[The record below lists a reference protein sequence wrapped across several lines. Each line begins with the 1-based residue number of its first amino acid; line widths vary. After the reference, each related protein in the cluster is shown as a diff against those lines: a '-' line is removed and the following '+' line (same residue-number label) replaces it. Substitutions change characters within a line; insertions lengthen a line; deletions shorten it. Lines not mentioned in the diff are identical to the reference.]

1 MRRIGCGI
9 KSEYRKKM
17 KTHLEVALQAA
28 RRAGSY
34 ALGAERNG
42 AISVRMKEAND
53 YVTDVDIQIEQLIKD
68 TIRLSFPHDG
78 IFGEEGGESGNL
90 QSNRWVIDP
99 IDGTTNF
106 FRGMPNYTISIAW
119 EEKPYNPLVGVV
131 FNPRHNE
138 LFWAAKGRGAFLNG
152 QRITVSSVQ
161 ELNRAIVVLVP
172 PHRRRDLAD
181 SYFETMNTIF
191 KATSDIRS
199 FGSCALELSYIASG
213 RVDGYYERALGYYDM
228 AAGMIILQEA
238 GGIVTPAFED
248 APFSDRSCDI
258 LASNGHLHQALSS
271 LIA

>member
-1 MRRIGCGI
+1 
-9 KSEYRKKM
+9 M

-42 AISVRMKEAND
+42 MLSVRMKEAND
-53 YVTDVDIQIEQLIKD
+53 YVTDVDIQVEQLIKD
-68 TIRLSFPHDG
+68 TIRLYFPHDG
-78 IFGEEGGESGNL
+78 IYGEEGGESGNV

-119 EEKPYNPLVGVV
+119 EEEKYNPLVGVV
-131 FNPRHNE
+131 FNPRQNE
-138 LFWAAKGRGAFLNG
+138 LFWASKGQGAFLNG
-152 QRITVSSVQ
+152 QPITVSSVQ
-161 ELNRAIVVLVP
+161 DLSQAIMVLVP

-181 SYFETMNTIF
+181 SYFETMKTIF
-191 KATSDIRS
+191 KATSDFRS
-199 FGSCALELSYIASG
+199 FGSCALELAYIASG
-213 RVDGYYERALGYYDM
+213 RIDGYYEQALGYYDM

-238 GGIVTPAFED
+238 GGIVTPALED
-248 APFSDRSCDI
+248 TPFSDHYCDI
-258 LASNGHLHQALSS
+258 LASNAHLHQALSL

>member
-1 MRRIGCGI
+1 
-9 KSEYRKKM
+9 M

-34 ALGAERNG
+34 ALGAERAG
-42 AISVRMKEAND
+42 AISVRTKEAND

-78 IFGEEGGESGNL
+78 IFGEEGGESGDVR
-90 QSNRWVIDP
+90 SNRWVIDP

-119 EEKPYNPLVGVV
+119 EEVPYHPLVGVV
-131 FNPRHNE
+131 FNPRQNE
-138 LFWAAKGRGAFLNG
+138 LFWAAKGEGAFLNG
-152 QRITVSSVQ
+152 QRITVSSVRTLS
-161 ELNRAIVVLVP
+161 EAIVILVP

-181 SYFETMNTIF
+181 SYFETMRTIF
-191 KATSDIRS
+191 AATSDLRS
-199 FGSCALELSYIASG
+199 FGSCALELAYIAGG

-228 AAGMIILQEA
+228 AAGMLILQEA
-238 GGIVTPAFED
+238 GGIVTPAFEQL
-248 APFSDRSCDI
+248 PFSDTSCDI
-258 LASNGHLHQALSS
+258 LASNGHLHQALGS